1 VLSWNPRFNVSLIN
15 FYQLFALRLAGGC
28 LSAGIKI
35 VFLLFCPTFFVQPVA
50 SQAQERTRLPT
61 SKAVIKPTPGTP
73 QRTNGFPE
81 TIALSPDG
89 RYAALL
95 NDGFG
100 TAESGMKQSIA
111 ILDLKTNQVTDFPEE
126 RLGEDAHQSYF
137 LGLAF
142 SSDSS
147 HLYASVGSISDPT
160 GEHTGNTGNGIAV
173 YRFEQGKVAPDRF
186 IKIALQ
192 PVPAG
197 THVGRGLGKLPPS
210 RAIPYP
216 AGLAVISG
224 TSGQKDQLLVANNLS
239 DDVILLDSESGKEL
253 AQFDLSTHRSM
264 PSSFPYTV
272 VATRDGQ
279 RAWCSLWNASQVAE
293 LDVARKTVVRRIP
306 LLVPKS
312 PVAPGSH
319 PTAMLLSPDE
329 KVLYVA
335 LANADSVA
343 AIDASTGKVRAFF
356 STHLA
361 KQEFSGNETDA
372 LAQSKDGNRLFAAS
386 AATDSVAVFDTSTL
400 AEGHGHN
407 GAQLPAM
414 GFIPTEWYTL
424 AVAVADN
431 DLLIATGKGL
441 GTGANSADIS
451 KLPSKRKRLHP
462 YIPTLLHGSI
472 ARINL
477 KEIEKNLSAFTRV
490 AQEQMQLLADPTALP
505 FRDGANPIH
514 HVIYIIKENRTYDQ
528 IFGDLK
534 VGNGDP
540 SLTLYGADIT
550 PNEHKLA
557 LQFGVLDHFYDSGE
571 VSGDGHMWSTA
582 AIAGDY
588 NEKTWQIAYRSRE
601 RTYDFEGMV
610 ADEYPL
616 EHDEPDVNEP
626 GTGYLWGNVA
636 RHGLSYRHY
645 GEFVAS
651 EWCGDKFTSD
661 ASPTEGTPSP
671 EGGPCAHNVI
681 KQGEPLPAGVGEANA
696 KPSPYPWAIPVLRR
710 DVATKP
716 ELRGH
721 FDPHFA
727 DFKIDYPDQLRAD
740 EFLREFDGFVRAR
753 KANAKAQELPNYV
766 LVRLPNDH
774 TGGTRPGFP
783 TPSASV
789 ADNDLAVGR
798 VVDAVSHSPYWE
810 DTAIFIVEDDAQDGA
825 DHVDAHRSIALVI
838 SKYAPGST
846 EHPYVEHG
854 FFTTVSLIRTIE
866 ALLGLPPMNHND
878 AYAPIMSSLFSGT
891 ATQQRFE
898 ADYSNLR
905 NGLIFK
911 TNAPNAAGAKA
922 SAAMN
927 WRHADEANNEVLN
940 SILWRDRKGDAP
952 MPPSQHTIFPAASG
966 QK

>member
-1 VLSWNPRFNVSLIN
+1 
-15 FYQLFALRLAGGC
+15 
-28 LSAGIKI
+28 LSAGIRI
-35 VFLLFCPTFFVQPVA
+35 VFALFCPILCVEVGA
-50 SQAQERTRLPT
+50 SQEHERTHLPT
-61 SKAVIKPTPGTP
+61 SKGVIKPTPGAP

-95 NDGFG
+95 NNGFG
-100 TAESGMKQSIA
+100 TAESGMRQSIA
-111 ILDLKTNQVTDFPEE
+111 IVDLQTNQIADFPED
-126 RLGEDAHQSYF
+126 RLGEEAHQSYF

-142 SSDSS
+142 GSDST
-147 HLYASVGSISDPT
+147 HLYASIGSISDPT
-160 GEHTGNTGNGIAV
+160 GEKPGNTGNGIAV
-173 YRFEQGKVAPDRF
+173 YRFEQGKLTPDRF
-186 IKIALQ
+186 LKIALQ
-192 PVPAG
+192 PVPSG
-197 THVGRGLGKLPPS
+197 THVARGFGKLPDS

-216 AGLAVISG
+216 AGIAVIPG
-224 TSGQKDQLLVANNLS
+224 TAEQKDQLLIANNLS
-239 DDVILLDSESGKEL
+239 DNVILLDSESGKEL
-253 AQFDLSTHRSM
+253 AQFDLSTHRFM

-272 VATRDGQ
+272 VASHNGH

-293 LDVARKTVVRRIP
+293 LDLVHKTVVRRIS
-306 LLVPKS
+306 LLAPKS
-312 PVAPGSH
+312 VVAPGSH
-319 PTAMLLSPDE
+319 PTAMLLSPDQ
-329 KVLYVA
+329 KILYVA
-335 LANADSVA
+335 LTNADSVA
-343 AIDASTGKVRAFF
+343 AIDAGSGKVRAFF
-356 STHLA
+356 TTHLP

-372 LAQSKDGNRLFAAS
+372 LAQSKDGKRLFAAS
-386 AATDSVAVFDTSTL
+386 AATDSVAVFDTTTL
-400 AEGHGHN
+400 ADRSHIDKPIT
-407 GAQLPAM
+407 AA

-441 GTGANSADIS
+441 GAGPNSGDIS
-451 KLPSKRKRLHP
+451 KVSSRHKRAHP

-472 ARINL
+472 ARVSL
-477 KEIEKNLSAFTRV
+477 AEVDKNLSEFTRV

-505 FRDGANPIH
+505 FHNGTNPIH

-557 LQFGVLDHFYDSGE
+557 LQFGVIDNFYDSGE
-571 VSGDGHMWSTA
+571 VSGNGHMWSTA

-588 NEKTWQIAYRSRE
+588 NEKTWQIAYRGRE

-626 GTGYLWGNVA
+626 STGYLWGNVA

-651 EWCGDKFTSD
+651 EWCGDKFTPE
-661 ASPTEGTPSP
+661 APPTEGTPSTAS
-671 EGGPCAHNVI
+671 GPCTRKAI
-681 KQGEPLPAGVGEANA
+681 KQGEPLPAGVGEANG
-696 KPSPYPWAIPVLRR
+696 KPSLYPWAIPVLRR

-721 FDPHFA
+721 FDPRFA

-753 KANAKAQELPNYV
+753 KANTRAQELPSYV
-766 LVRLPNDH
+766 LLRLPNDH
-774 TGGTRPGFP
+774 TSGTRPGFP

-798 VVDAVSHSPYWE
+798 VVDAVSHSPYWD
-810 DTAIFIVEDDAQDGA
+810 DTAIFVVEDDAQDGA

-838 SKYAPGST
+838 SKYAPGSP
-846 EHPYVEHG
+846 EHPYLEHG
-854 FFTTVSLIRTIE
+854 FFTTVSLIRTME

-878 AYAPIMSSLFSGT
+878 AYSPIMSALFSG
-891 ATQQRFE
+891 ASSQRPFE
-898 ADYSNLR
+898 ADFFNLR

-911 TNAPNAAGAKA
+911 SNSATAPGAKA
-922 SAAMN
+922 SAAMD

-940 SILWRDRKGDAP
+940 SILWRDRKGDVP
-952 MPPSQHTIFPAASG
+952 MPASQHTVFPVVSG
-966 QK
+966 HR

>member
-1 VLSWNPRFNVSLIN
+1 M
-15 FYQLFALRLAGGC
+15 FAGMKV
-28 LSAGIKI
+28 I
-35 VFLLFCPTFFVQPVA
+35 FLLLCLILCVEIGA
-50 SQAQERTRLPT
+50 SQEQERTRLPT
-61 SKAVIKPTPGTP
+61 SKAVIKPTPGAP

-81 TIALSPDG
+81 TMALSSDG

-95 NDGFG
+95 NNGFG
-100 TAESGMKQSIA
+100 TAESGMKQSVA
-111 ILDLKTNQVTDFPEE
+111 ILDLQTNQVTDFPED

-142 SSDSS
+142 SSDGT

-160 GEHTGNTGNGIAV
+160 GEKPGNTGNGIAV
-173 YRFEQGKVAPDRF
+173 YRFEQGKLSPDRF
-186 IKIALQ
+186 IKISLQ

-197 THVGRGLGKLPPS
+197 THVARGFGKLPAS

-216 AGLAVISG
+216 AGLAVIPA
-224 TSGQKDQLLVANNLS
+224 TADQKDQLLVANNLS
-239 DDVILLDSESGKEL
+239 DNVILLDSESGKEL

-272 VATRDGQ
+272 VATRDGR
-279 RAWCSLWNASQVAE
+279 RAWCSLWNASQLAE
-293 LDVARKTVVRRIP
+293 LDLVKKTVVRRIP

-312 PVAPGSH
+312 SVAPGSH

-329 KVLYVA
+329 KFLYVA

-343 AIDASTGKVRAFF
+343 AIDARSGEVQAFF
-356 STHLA
+356 STHLP

-372 LAQSKDGNRLFAAS
+372 LAQSKDGKRLFAAS
-386 AATDSVAVFDTSTL
+386 AATDSVAVFDTTTL
-400 AEGHGHN
+400 ADSRPHIDKP
-407 GAQLPAM
+407 LIAM

-424 AVAVADN
+424 AVAVAGN

-441 GTGANSADIS
+441 GTGPNAVDVS
-451 KLPSKRKRLHP
+451 KVPSKHKRLHP

-472 ARINL
+472 ARISL
-477 KEIEKNLSAFTRV
+477 GEVEKNLSALTRV
-490 AQEQMQLLADPTALP
+490 AQVQMQLLADPTALP

-557 LQFGVLDHFYDSGE
+557 LQFGVLDNFYDSGE

-601 RTYDFEGMV
+601 RTYDFEGLV

-651 EWCGDKFTSD
+651 EWCGDKLTED

-671 EGGPCAHNVI
+671 AGGPCARKAI
-681 KQGEPLPAGVGEANA
+681 KQGEPLPAGASEPNGT
-696 KPSPYPWAIPVLRR
+696 PSPYPWPIPVLRR

-753 KANAKAQELPNYV
+753 KANTKAQELPGYV
-766 LVRLPNDH
+766 MLRLPNDH
-774 TGGTRPGFP
+774 TSGTRPGFP

-798 VVDAVSHSPYWE
+798 VVDAVSHSAYWD

-825 DHVDAHRSIALVI
+825 DHVDAHRSIALVV
-838 SKYAPGST
+838 SKYAPGSS
-846 EHPYVEHG
+846 EQPYVEHG
-854 FFTTVSLIRTIE
+854 FFTTVSMVRTME

-878 AYAPIMSSLFSGT
+878 AYAPIMSALFSGAT
-891 ATQQRFE
+891 TQQPFE
-898 ADYSNLR
+898 ADYTNLR

-911 TNAPNAAGAKA
+911 SNAPTAAGAKA
-922 SAAMN
+922 SASMN
-927 WRHADEANNEVLN
+927 WRHADEANNQVLN
-940 SILWRDRKGDAP
+940 SILWRDRKGDVP
-952 MPPSQHTIFPAASG
+952 MPPSQHTVFPSASG
-966 QK
+966 QR

>member
-1 VLSWNPRFNVSLIN
+1 
-15 FYQLFALRLAGGC
+15 
-28 LSAGIKI
+28 
-35 VFLLFCPTFFVQPVA
+35 
-50 SQAQERTRLPT
+50 
-61 SKAVIKPTPGTP
+61 
-73 QRTNGFPE
+73 
-81 TIALSPDG
+81 
-89 RYAALL
+89 
-95 NDGFG
+95 
-100 TAESGMKQSIA
+100 M
-111 ILDLKTNQVTDFPEE
+111 
-126 RLGEDAHQSYF
+126 
-137 LGLAF
+137 
-142 SSDSS
+142 
-147 HLYASVGSISDPT
+147 
-160 GEHTGNTGNGIAV
+160 
-173 YRFEQGKVAPDRF
+173 YRFEQGKLAPDRF
-186 IKIALQ
+186 LKISLQ

-197 THVGRGLGKLPPS
+197 THVARGLGKLPAS

-224 TSGQKDQLLVANNLS
+224 TAEQKDQLLVANNLS
-239 DDVILLDSESGKEL
+239 DNVILLDSESGKEL
-253 AQFDLSTHRSM
+253 AQFDLSTHRFM

-272 VATRDGQ
+272 VATRDGH

-293 LDVARKTVVRRIP
+293 LDLVRKTVVRRIP
-306 LLVPKS
+306 LLLPKS
-312 PVAPGSH
+312 SVAPGSH

-329 KVLYVA
+329 KFLYVA

-343 AIDASTGKVRAFF
+343 AIDARTGKVQAFF
-356 STHLA
+356 STHLP

-372 LAQSKDGNRLFAAS
+372 LAQSKDGKRLFAAS
-386 AATDSVAVFDTSTL
+386 AATDSVAVFDTTTL
-400 AEGHGHN
+400 ADGRRHI
-407 GAQLPAM
+407 GAPLTAM

-441 GTGANSADIS
+441 GTGPNATDIS
-451 KLPSKRKRLHP
+451 KVPSKRRRLHP

-477 KEIEKNLSAFTRV
+477 EEIEKNLPAFTRV

-505 FRDGANPIH
+505 FHDGANPIH

-557 LQFGVLDHFYDSGE
+557 LQFGVLDNFYDSGE

-651 EWCGDKFTSD
+651 EWCGDKLTADGFADGRHAISSRWSLRAQSDKARRAAAGGRWRSRTERLVLIPGRFRCCAATSL
-661 ASPTEGTPSP
+661 
-671 EGGPCAHNVI
+671 
-681 KQGEPLPAGVGEANA
+681 Q
-696 KPSPYPWAIPVLRR
+696 
-710 DVATKP
+710 KP

-721 FDPHFA
+721 FDPRFA

-753 KANAKAQELPNYV
+753 KANTKAQELPSYV
-766 LVRLPNDH
+766 LLRLPNDH
-774 TGGTRPGFP
+774 TSGTRPGFP

-798 VVDAVSHSPYWE
+798 VVDAVSHSPYWD

-838 SKYAPGST
+838 SKYAPGSA

-854 FFTTVSLIRTIE
+854 FFTTVSMIRTME

-878 AYAPIMSSLFSGT
+878 AYAPIMSWLFSGT
-891 ATQQRFE
+891 AYAT
-898 ADYSNLR
+898 A
-905 NGLIFK
+905 I
-911 TNAPNAAGAKA
+911 
-922 SAAMN
+922 
-927 WRHADEANNEVLN
+927 
-940 SILWRDRKGDAP
+940 
-952 MPPSQHTIFPAASG
+952 
-966 QK
+966 

>member
-1 VLSWNPRFNVSLIN
+1 LSP
-15 FYQLFALRLAGGC
+15 
-28 LSAGIKI
+28 GIKVI
-35 VFLLFCPTFFVQPVA
+35 FLLLCPIFFVQPVA
-50 SQAQERTRLPT
+50 SQEQERTRLPT
-61 SKAVIKPTPGTP
+61 SKSVVKPSPGAP

-95 NDGFG
+95 NNGFG

-111 ILDLKTNQVTDFPEE
+111 ILDLQTNQVTDFPEE

-142 SSDSS
+142 SSDGS

-173 YRFEQGKVAPDRF
+173 YRFEQGKLAAGRF
-186 IKIALQ
+186 IKISLQ
-192 PVPAG
+192 PVPSG
-197 THVGRGLGKLPPS
+197 THVARGLGKLPAS
-210 RAIPYP
+210 RAISYP

-224 TSGQKDQLLVANNLS
+224 ASGQKDQLLVANNLS
-239 DDVILLDSESGKEL
+239 DNVILLDSESGKEL

-272 VATRDGQ
+272 VATRDGR
-279 RAWCSLWNASQVAE
+279 RAWCSLWNASQVAQ
-293 LDVARKTVVRRIP
+293 LDLVHKTVVRRIP
-306 LLVPKS
+306 LLAPKS
-312 PVAPGSH
+312 HVAPGSH

-329 KVLYVA
+329 KFLYVA

-343 AIDASTGKVRAFF
+343 GIDANTGKVRAFF
-356 STHLA
+356 STHLP

-372 LAQSKDGNRLFAAS
+372 LAQSKDGKRLFAAS
-386 AATDSVAVFDTSTL
+386 AATDSVAVFDTTAL
-400 AEGHGHN
+400 AGGKSHTD
-407 GAQLPAM
+407 APLTAM

-424 AVAVADN
+424 AVVVAYT

-441 GTGANSADIS
+441 GTGPNSADIS
-451 KLPSKRKRLHP
+451 KLTSKRKRLHP

-477 KEIEKNLSAFTRV
+477 GEIDKNLPSFTRV

-540 SLTLYGADIT
+540 ALTLYGADIT

-557 LQFGVLDHFYDSGE
+557 LQFGVLDNFYDSGE

-588 NEKTWQIAYRSRE
+588 NEKTWQIAYRGRE

-636 RHGLSYRHY
+636 RRGLSYRHY

-651 EWCGDKFTSD
+651 EWCGDEFTAD

-671 EGGPCAHNVI
+671 AGGPCARKAI
-681 KQGEPLPAGVGEANA
+681 KQGEPLPPAAGEPKGT
-696 KPSPYPWAIPVLRR
+696 PSPYPWAIPVLRR

-753 KANAKAQELPNYV
+753 KGNAKARELPSYV
-766 LVRLPNDH
+766 MLRLPNDH
-774 TGGTRPGFP
+774 TGGTRPGFA

-798 VVDAVSHSPYWE
+798 VVDAVSHSPYWD
-810 DTAIFIVEDDAQDGA
+810 DTAIFIVEDDAQDGS
-825 DHVDAHRSIALVI
+825 DHVDAHRSVALVI
-838 SKYAPGST
+838 SKYAPGSD
-846 EHPYVEHG
+846 EHSYVEHG
-854 FFTTVSLIRTIE
+854 FFTTVSLIRTME

-878 AYAPIMSSLFSGT
+878 AYAPIMSALFSGT
-891 ATQQRFE
+891 GTQKPFQ
-898 ADYSNLR
+898 ADYVNLH
-905 NGLIFK
+905 NGLIYK
-911 TNAPNAAGAKA
+911 ANTPTAAGAKA
-922 SAAMN
+922 SASMT

-940 SILWRDRKGDAP
+940 SILWRDRKGDVP
-952 MPPSQHTIFPAASG
+952 MPPSQHTVFPAPLG